1 MTSDLYDGVVG
12 QERAVALLAA
22 SAARPVHA
30 YLLVGPP
37 GTGKRAAAAGFA
49 ASLLCAASGGTPAE
63 GPPRRRLCGWASGH
77 DGELCESCRRV
88 LAGVHPDVVH
98 VEREGAF
105 IGIDAAQQVTR
116 LAQMS
121 PVEAPRKVVVLHE
134 FHLVRDAAPALLKT
148 IEEPPASTFFVIL
161 ADQVPAELVTIASRC
176 VTVEFDALTEERVAG
191 ALIAD
196 GVDPGRAR
204 ALAAAAGG
212 RLDRARLLAT
222 DEGFEARR
230 RAWLELPGRL
240 DGTGATAAALA
251 DGLLSAIEASAE
263 PLRSRQ
269 AAELEALAERGR
281 VSGGGRGRAAR
292 GSAAEVKEAEERH
305 RREARRQRTDELR
318 AGLATLA
325 AAYRERLAAGC
336 ERPAAAGS
344 SRSGAGE
351 LASRGAAEAVRLVD
365 AAARSLE
372 LNPNET
378 LLLQALLARLGRLG
392 SRTAA

>member
-1 MTSDLYDGVVG
+1 MSSDLYDGVVG
-12 QERAVALLAA
+12 QERAVALLRA

-30 YLLVGPP
+30 YLLVGPA
-37 GTGKRAAAAGFA
+37 GTGKKAAAAAFA
-49 ASLLCAASGGTPAE
+49 ASLLCPSSGA
-63 GPPRRRLCGWASGH
+63 H
-77 DGELCESCRRV
+77 DGGLCDSCRRA
-88 LAGVHPDVVH
+88 LAGVHPDVVQ

-105 IGIDAAQQVTR
+105 IGLDAAQQVSR

-121 PVEAPRKVVVLHE
+121 PVEAARKVMVLHE
-134 FHLVRDAAPALLKT
+134 LHLVRDAVPALLKT

-161 ADQVPAELVTIASRC
+161 ADHVPAELVTIASRC
-176 VTVEFDALTEERVAG
+176 VTVEFDALTEEQVAG
-191 ALIAD
+191 VLMAD
-196 GVDPGRAR
+196 GVDPGRAQ

-212 RLDRARLLAT
+212 RLDRARLLVA

-230 RAWLELPGRL
+230 RAWRELPARL

-251 DGLLSAIEASAE
+251 EGLLSAIEASAE
-263 PLRSRQ
+263 PLRARH

-281 VSGGGRGRAAR
+281 ASGGGRGRGAR
-292 GSAAEVKEAEERH
+292 GSAAEVKQAEERH

-325 AAYRERLAAGC
+325 AAYRERLAAGLG
-336 ERPAAAGS
+336 RRAGGEA
-344 SRSGAGE
+344 SGA
-351 LASRGAAEAVRLVD
+351 SMNGAASKAALEAVGLID
-365 AAARSLE
+365 AAAQSLE

-392 SRTAA
+392 SRAA